1 MIDILA
7 VARRV
12 FAVESRSVA
21 DLSNFLTE
29 EFEKAVLAILH
40 CKGRIVVC
48 GMGKSGLIGKK
59 IVATLASTGTPS
71 FFMHPAEAFH
81 GDLGMITPE
90 DIFIGIS
97 NSGETEE
104 LIRILPAIQRSK
116 NIFIAI
122 SGKKDSTLVK
132 NADFFLNTF
141 VEEEACPL
149 QLAPTSSTT
158 AALAMGDALA
168 VALMELRDF
177 KEENFALFHPGGS
190 LGKKLLTKVQD
201 VMRTEHLP
209 FVSPET
215 SMKELIFKVTEA
227 RLGLAIVLKDNK
239 LAGVVTDG
247 DIRRAWNDYDTFLQK
262 TVADLMCGTPKTI
275 SPNTSLADAEQILIN
290 FRISTLV
297 VVDHEQKVLG
307 TVQVYNIK

>member
-1 MIDILA
+1 
-7 VARRV
+7 
-12 FAVESRSVA
+12 
-21 DLSNFLTE
+21 
-29 EFEKAVLAILH
+29 
-40 CKGRIVVC
+40 
-48 GMGKSGLIGKK
+48 LIGKK

-141 VEEEACPL
+141 VAEEACPL

-201 VMRTEHLP
+201 VMRTEYLP

-275 SPNTSLADAEQILIN
+275 SPNTSLAEAEQILIN